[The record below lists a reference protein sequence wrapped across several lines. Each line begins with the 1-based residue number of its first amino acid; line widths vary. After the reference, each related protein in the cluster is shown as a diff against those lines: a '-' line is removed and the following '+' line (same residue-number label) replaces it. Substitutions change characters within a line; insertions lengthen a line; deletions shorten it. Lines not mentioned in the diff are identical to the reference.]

1 MMTTDVTPG
10 TRNGSFSARVLFHT
24 MKSRLLFASLLPLF
38 TGAEASA
45 QGVRVLDRG
54 SFTITVSGQRVGRE
68 DFTISGTPSA
78 NGMDYLSKATVVYGD
93 KRLNPSLWSDS
104 IGAPSRYTVE
114 VKGTSGSSERWM
126 GRISRGRVSA
136 SIDNARG
143 PSEREYVVSEGAVLL
158 DDDVF
163 HQYFFVGLRASQPT
177 VQIVIPRRNTQVV
190 LKSARGADER
200 LTIGAAS
207 VDARHLVFTEP
218 SGTTRD
224 VWVDAA
230 GRVLKVALPS
240 RNLVA
245 SRDDPPQS

>member
-1 MMTTDVTPG
+1 MN
-10 TRNGSFSARVLFHT
+10 R
-24 MKSRLLFASLLPLF
+24 RLLFASLVPLLSSHAL
-38 TGAEASA
+38 GA

-54 SFTITVSGQRVGRE
+54 SFSITVSGQRVGRE

-104 IGAPSRYTVE
+104 LGAPSRYTVE

-126 GRISRGRVSA
+126 GRIARGRVSA
-136 SIDNARG
+136 SIDKPGG

-158 DDDVF
+158 DDDVY
-163 HQYFFVGLRASQPT
+163 HQYYFVALRAAQPT
-177 VQIVIPRRNTQVV
+177 VQIVIPRRNAQLV
-190 LKSARGADER
+190 LTSTKAADER
-200 LTIGAAS
+200 LTIGAADL
-207 VDARHLVFTEP
+207 DARHLVFTDP
-218 SGTTRD
+218 SGATRD

-230 GRVLKVALPS
+230 GRVLKVALAS

-245 SRDDPPQS
+245 TRDDPPQR

>member
-1 MMTTDVTPG
+1 MTMRP
-10 TRNGSFSARVLFHT
+10 F
-24 MKSRLLFASLLPLF
+24 LFAPLLPLF
-38 TGAEASA
+38 GPALLSA

-54 SFTITVSGQRVGRE
+54 SFAITVGGLRVGRE

-104 IGAPSRYTVE
+104 LGAPSRYTVE
-114 VKGTSGSSERWM
+114 VKGSSGSNERWM

-163 HQYFFVGLRASQPT
+163 HQYYFLALRAAQPT
-177 VQIVIPRRNTQVV
+177 VQIVVPRRNAQVV
-190 LKSARGADER
+190 LKSTRSADET
-200 LTIGAAS
+200 LSIGASTIEAH
-207 VDARHLVFTEP
+207 HLVFTEP
-218 SGTTRD
+218 GGATRE

-245 SRDDPPQS
+245 SRDDPPQR